1 MSDGEEEGKQQQEEQ
16 QEEQEEEQEEEEE
29 EELQNNNRVDIQL
42 TDLLDLEE
50 EEDGAAEE
58 EEAAGGR
65 DESHCLFP
73 CRELTADEIR
83 AADQVME
90 RRDLDAVLFTKYSI
104 PITVRDLHRAAQP
117 GTWGAGADDTRYY
130 LNDELVNYW
139 FKMLNTKLD
148 ERAFAGTREKN
159 VCLLSSYFLSKLQE
173 NMQQC
178 PSTARHGRVLQ
189 LAARI
194 KNKARTSLLS

>member
-1 MSDGEEEGKQQQEEQ
+1 MD
-16 QEEQEEEQEEEEE
+16 
-29 EELQNNNRVDIQL
+29 NQL
-42 TDLLDLEE
+42 TDLLDFEE

-58 EEAAGGR
+58 EEDAGGR

-83 AADQVME
+83 AADQVMK

-104 PITVRDLHRAAQP
+104 PIRVRDLHRAAQP
-117 GTWGAGADDTRYY
+117 GTWGQEDDGRYY

-159 VCLLSSYFLSKLQE
+159 VCLLSSHFLSKLEE
-173 NMQQC
+173 NMRQR
-178 PSTARHGRVLQ
+178 PSTARNGRELQ
-189 LAARI
+189 LSAKI
-194 KNKARTSLLS
+194 KNKACRTRTYSIAFGRFLHLFHCI